1 MRRYLLIAAALPL
14 LVACSGPRL
23 SGYDEFEK
31 VKVDRMVGNG
41 AGNGIISRTVVC
53 LNAMREERWL
63 PATTNIS
70 ITLTTNYPVS
80 TVTNQ
85 TVTRSENEQQ
95 AANTNATVSPGVV
108 GAPREADGTAPT
120 APVVMSQPADST
132 SGGTTRSGTR
142 SESIAT
148 GPYQTVI
155 SRNHQTVMQVADQSV
170 VNTNGQSLT
179 TSGGRTLIVET
190 NWVFTTITNVVV
202 TPVTNVVVRS
212 PEKPA
217 YDYYLYTEIAP
228 ADLQL
233 ATGENLVLLVDG
245 RRYAFSAAV
254 PASGWNARRGY
265 LTTHYRVP
273 PEVIAGIANAEEVR
287 LRIRAQAASIERT
300 LPAGSRH
307 NFREFLLK
315 HFSPTARR
323 KNDRFENPS

>member
-1 MRRYLLIAAALPL
+1 MRRYVLIAATLPL
-14 LVACSGPRL
+14 LAACSGPRK

-63 PATTNIS
+63 PATTNIT
-70 ITLTTNYPVS
+70 ITLATNYVVT

-108 GAPREADGTAPT
+108 GAPKEADGTAPI
-120 APVVMSQPADST
+120 APVVMSPLADST

-148 GPYQTVI
+148 GPNQMVI
-155 SRNHQTVMQVADQSV
+155 SRNHQTVTQVADQST

-179 TSGGRTLIVET
+179 ASGGRTITVET
-190 NWVFTTITNVVV
+190 NWVITTLTNQVVS
-202 TPVTNVVVRS
+202 PVTNVVVRS
-212 PEKPA
+212 PERTTH
-217 YDYYLYTEIAP
+217 DYYLYTEIAP

-233 ATGENLVLLVDG
+233 AAGENLVLLVDG
-245 RRYAFSAAV
+245 RRYAFAPAV
-254 PASGWNARRGY
+254 PVSGWNSRRGY

-273 PEVIAGIANAEEVR
+273 PQVIEAIANAQEVN
-287 LRIRAQAASIERT
+287 LRIRGQSASIERT
-300 LPAGSRH
+300 LPAGSRR
-307 NFREFLLK
+307 NFREFLLR
-315 HFSPTARR
+315 HFGATAGRED
-323 KNDRFENPS
+323 KFENPS